1 MVINTKLSFAFL
13 LFSLFFLSVTF
24 SLAVANVDPELQLCK
39 SQCWTH
45 HEFSHRQRRECE
57 QKCEDYHGQN
67 HGEGEGEGGG
77 GTRIVLNSNTDPE
90 KQLQQC
96 QKQCERQREQ
106 QKEQCRRQCQ
116 DTYERQ
122 RGEEGKGGGG
132 QSREKDEQ
140 GRQEEQEQEQGQ
152 EQQEQNPYVFQDQHY
167 TASLETNEGRIKILQ
182 RFHQRS
188 RLLRGLKNYRFV
200 YLEANPQTFVLPA
213 HLDAEAVVYVASG
226 RGTLS
231 LVSQGKRE
239 SFNIKQGDIVRIRA
253 GTTIYMINRD
263 KNKKLR
269 IAKLLQPVALPDEF
283 QPFYGPAGE
292 NPQSFY
298 RAFSEELLSSALKVE
313 QDRVQRVI
321 KQQNKGVIVKASE
334 QQIQA
339 LSQREESGMFPF
351 PFGSTESKR
360 VFNLLSKEPSI
371 SNRYGRLH
379 EADANEF
386 QQLQDMDIA
395 VSYSNIT
402 KGSMEGPFFNTRAT
416 KIAVVVKG
424 EGYMEMACPHVS
436 QQQQGQ
442 GQSTGEQRREQQHQS
457 ASPHYQRLSSP
468 LKRGMLF
475 VVPAGHPL
483 IVVAGNNRN
492 LEIVCF
498 DVNAENNRRESL
510 AGDKNIVNALEKEAK
525 ELAFSIP
532 AREVDEVF
540 AKQNEWWFFPG
551 PRGGHAYA

>member
-13 LFSLFFLSVTF
+13 LYSLFFLSVTF

-39 SQCWTH
+39 SHCWTH

-132 QSREKDEQ
+132 QSGEKDEQ
-140 GRQEEQEQEQGQ
+140 GRQQEQGQEQEQEQEQGQ

-226 RGTLS
+226 
-231 LVSQGKRE
+231 
-239 SFNIKQGDIVRIRA
+239 
-253 GTTIYMINRD
+253 
-263 KNKKLR
+263 
-269 IAKLLQPVALPDEF
+269 IAIISSHFPYLP
-283 QPFYGPAGE
+283 
-292 NPQSFY
+292 
-298 RAFSEELLSSALKVE
+298 FS
-313 QDRVQRVI
+313 
-321 KQQNKGVIVKASE
+321 N
-334 QQIQA
+334 
-339 LSQREESGMFPF
+339 
-351 PFGSTESKR
+351 
-360 VFNLLSKEPSI
+360 
-371 SNRYGRLH
+371 
-379 EADANEF
+379 
-386 QQLQDMDIA
+386 
-395 VSYSNIT
+395 
-402 KGSMEGPFFNTRAT
+402 
-416 KIAVVVKG
+416 
-424 EGYMEMACPHVS
+424 
-436 QQQQGQ
+436 
-442 GQSTGEQRREQQHQS
+442 
-457 ASPHYQRLSSP
+457 YQ
-468 LKRGMLF
+468 
-475 VVPAGHPL
+475 VH
-483 IVVAGNNRN
+483 
-492 LEIVCF
+492 
-498 DVNAENNRRESL
+498 
-510 AGDKNIVNALEKEAK
+510 
-525 ELAFSIP
+525 
-532 AREVDEVF
+532 
-540 AKQNEWWFFPG
+540 
-551 PRGGHAYA
+551 

>member
-24 SLAVANVDPELQLCK
+24 SLVVANVDPELQLCK
-39 SQCWTH
+39 RQCWVH

-57 QKCEDYHGQN
+57 QKCEDYHGQK
-67 HGEGEGEGGG
+67 HGVGEGEGEGGG
-77 GTRIVLNSNTDPE
+77 GSRIVLNSDTDPE

-116 DTYERQ
+116 ETYERQ
-122 RGEEGKGGGG
+122 RGEEGEEGGG
-132 QSREKDEQ
+132 QSGEKDEQ
-140 GRQEEQEQEQGQ
+140 GRQQGQGQGQGQEQEQEQGQGQGQ

-167 TASLETNEGRIKILQ
+167 TTSLETSEGRIKILQ

-213 HLDAEAVVYVASG
+213 HLDAETVLYVASG

-239 SFNIKQGDIVRIRA
+239 SFNINQGDIVRIRA
-253 GTTIYMINRD
+253 GTTVYMINRD

-292 NPQSFY
+292 NPESFY

-339 LSQREESGMFPF
+339 LSQREEAGMFSF

-386 QQLQDMDIA
+386 QQLQDIDIA
-395 VSYSNIT
+395 VSYANIT
-402 KGSMEGPFFNTRAT
+402 KVFPL
-416 KIAVVVKG
+416 
-424 EGYMEMACPHVS
+424 S
-436 QQQQGQ
+436 Q
-442 GQSTGEQRREQQHQS
+442 
-457 ASPHYQRLSSP
+457 L
-468 LKRGMLF
+468 
-475 VVPAGHPL
+475 
-483 IVVAGNNRN
+483 
-492 LEIVCF
+492 
-498 DVNAENNRRESL
+498 
-510 AGDKNIVNALEKEAK
+510 
-525 ELAFSIP
+525 
-532 AREVDEVF
+532 
-540 AKQNEWWFFPG
+540 
-551 PRGGHAYA
+551 

>member
-1 MVINTKLSFAFL
+1 
-13 LFSLFFLSVTF
+13 
-24 SLAVANVDPELQLCK
+24 
-39 SQCWTH
+39 
-45 HEFSHRQRRECE
+45 
-57 QKCEDYHGQN
+57 
-67 HGEGEGEGGG
+67 
-77 GTRIVLNSNTDPE
+77 
-90 KQLQQC
+90 
-96 QKQCERQREQ
+96 
-106 QKEQCRRQCQ
+106 
-116 DTYERQ
+116 
-122 RGEEGKGGGG
+122 
-132 QSREKDEQ
+132 
-140 GRQEEQEQEQGQ
+140 
-152 EQQEQNPYVFQDQHY
+152 
-167 TASLETNEGRIKILQ
+167 
-182 RFHQRS
+182 
-188 RLLRGLKNYRFV
+188 
-200 YLEANPQTFVLPA
+200 
-213 HLDAEAVVYVASG
+213 
-226 RGTLS
+226 
-231 LVSQGKRE
+231 
-239 SFNIKQGDIVRIRA
+239 
-253 GTTIYMINRD
+253 MINRD

-339 LSQREESGMFPF
+339 LSQREESG
-351 PFGSTESKR
+351 
-360 VFNLLSKEPSI
+360 I
-371 SNRYGRLH
+371 YGRLH

-395 VSYSNIT
+395 VSYSNTT

-442 GQSTGEQRREQQHQS
+442 GQSTGEQRREQQQQS

-540 AKQNEWWFFPG
+540 AKQNEWWFFQGHVEAMPTPELVLVG
-551 PRGGHAYA
+551 CGGLSHEWVGFPSFYVGGGFSLRVV